1 MKCAKLLRENR
12 LFLLTCCFAIFLN
25 ISPAYTQATDPD
37 PDGTPEDTSGV
48 CPGDG
53 CTTTDVSDGTLDVNA
68 EGAIS
73 GVTVNTNG
81 VVNVNENGSASG
93 TQINT
98 DGTVNVNAFGTATGT
113 VVNSGG
119 KFNINNDG
127 NASSTEVNAGGQMT
141 VSGTATETT
150 INTGGAVTVA
160 AGGSVENTTIADGGY
175 MDVAGLANMTEVN
188 SGGAVVDG
196 TTHFGLNVSGDGAVA
211 NDTTV
216 NTGGTMLVE
225 NGGVANNTTID
236 GGAVTV
242 RDNVVGAARQDAA
255 TGADPD
261 GTGATAEGAKVS
273 NTTVTNGSLTVGKG
287 GTSDFTTVEAGATMT
302 VEEYGLAK
310 QTTLNGSTLAVESNG
325 TAQGTIINDSATLSV
340 DTDANA
346 SDTTINEGGHMDVK
360 GNANNTTVND
370 HGSIVIDDAAK
381 INGLTVNEGGNYTLS
396 TDADVSDAT
405 LYGKHFDNL
414 FTDKTGD
421 GLIVGSRS
429 SLTVKGDGKILNTEV
444 RDSAVVKIEN
454 GGTAEGTILRGEA
467 SVIADAGSTM
477 TNTVINDG
485 AFVSSSG
492 SVINTVVNSTPP
504 YASAGL
510 VVIGTAENT
519 VVNNKGTMSVA
530 MGGEAIG
537 TIINTGGSLE
547 TSVAGATLTDLSA
560 FKGATL
566 NLISGTAIKGS
577 VLVDAGANL
586 NGTYDYAGMVNDAAI
601 KNLTLTGGVHSIFS
615 NDLANTN
622 APDGRSLTLANGAY
636 KITSETIAEAA
647 RVSGWNELNIKNA
660 NVQLAG
666 DLNMP
671 EAENKINIGSGS
683 TLNTAGKAFTNITGS
698 IVNEGTLSLISQ
710 AMINTTTINGDYT
723 AKNGASLEIRV
734 DGDNNTADKLIVN
747 GDVIG
752 DTDLIIK
759 MSSGTT
765 PDQQIKFLETI
776 GDDPATASNFSIFRV
791 ESNPYLWDTTHS
803 GADWY
808 MGTVKQ
814 GGKAGVVSEVMAYMA
829 LPTAAIEQT
838 RSLVYNVGSKV
849 GNSRERKPVTRHDI
863 YDRRYDKY
871 YEPQINAWL
880 SPIYSSATI
889 DAPVGVDADIVGGEA
904 GIDLYSGVSNK
915 IGVFGSYRK
924 GEYDIDTNSSKY
936 FARYASEIDIDSYI
950 GGLYYRHDWEN
961 LWIVA
966 TVFGGVQEADITTKD
981 RISESSDATQFGGSL
996 AAWYNYNI
1004 NTNFDIQP
1012 TAGISYTSISYDEIK
1027 DKYGKTAEYDDF
1039 NYIEAEL
1046 GVKFEYS
1053 YEMYK
1058 GFSRLYVKP
1067 SLIQTMVS
1075 GDEAKILNLAGGSEA
1090 MDDSTLTRIEVGGS
1104 MDLGYDFNLFANVKY
1119 TFGSDYDDTVF
1130 AAGMNYA
1137 F

>member
-1 MKCAKLLRENR
+1 MKYAKLLRRNK
-12 LFLLTCCFAIFLN
+12 LAMLTCCFAIFLN
-25 ISPAYTQATDPD
+25 IVPVCAQATDPD
-37 PDGTPEDTSGV
+37 PDTPPEDTSGI

-68 EGAIS
+68 EGAIN

-98 DGTVNVNAFGTATGT
+98 DGTVNVNGFGTATGT

-127 NASSTEVNAGGQMT
+127 TASSTEVNAGGQMT
-141 VSGTATETT
+141 VSGSATETT
-150 INTGGAVTVA
+150 INTGGAVTVE
-160 AGGSVENTTIADGGY
+160 AGGTVENTTIADGGY
-175 MDVAGLANMTEVN
+175 MDVAGSANMTEVN

-196 TTHFGLNVSGDGAVA
+196 TTHFGLNVSGSGASA
-211 NDTTV
+211 NDSKV

-225 NGGVANNTTID
+225 NGAIANNTVID
-236 GGAVTV
+236 GGEVTV
-242 RDNVVGAARQDAA
+242 RDNAVGSARQDAA
-255 TGADPD
+255 TNANPDENGAM
-261 GTGATAEGAKVS
+261 AEGATVS
-273 NTTVTNGSLTVGKG
+273 NTTLTSGSLTVGKG
-287 GTSDFTTVEAGATMT
+287 GTSDLTTVESGATMT
-302 VEEYGLAK
+302 VKEYGLAK
-310 QTTLNGSTLAVESNG
+310 QTTLNGSTLTVESNG
-325 TAQGTIINDSATLSV
+325 TVQGTIINDSANLLI
-340 DTDANA
+340 DADANA
-346 SDTTINEGGHMDVK
+346 TDTTINEGGHMDVK
-360 GNANNTTVND
+360 GNADNTTV
-370 HGSIVIDDAAK
+370 GSGASMVISDSAK
-381 INGLTVNEGGNYTLS
+381 INGLTVKDGGSYTLS
-396 TDADVSDAT
+396 TDADVTNAN
-405 LYGKHFDNL
+405 LYGKQIDRL
-414 FTDKTGD
+414 FTNKTGD
-421 GLIVGSRS
+421 GLIVGAQS
-429 SLTVKGDGKILNTEV
+429 SLTVKGDGKILNTEA

-454 GGTAEGTILRGEA
+454 GGTAEGTTLKGQA
-467 SVIADAGSTM
+467 SVEADAGSMM
-477 TNTVINDG
+477 TNTVINDT
-485 AFVSSSG
+485 AYVSSQGAVS
-492 SVINTVVNSTPP
+492 NTIVNSTSSLT
-504 YASAGL
+504 SAGL
-510 VVIGTAENT
+510 IVGGTAENT
-519 VVNNKGTMSVA
+519 IVNNKGTMRVA
-530 MGGEAIG
+530 ATGTATG
-537 TIINTGGSLE
+537 TIINNGGTLN
-547 TSVAGATLTDLSA
+547 TVDGAGLTDVSA
-560 FKGATL
+560 L
-566 NLISGTAIKGS
+566 KGS
-577 VLVDAGANL
+577 NLDLTAGTTVKGSILVDMGANL
-586 NGTYDYAGMVNDAAI
+586 SGTYDYAGMINNADI
-601 KNLTLTGGVHSIFS
+601 KNLTLTGGVHNVFN

-622 APDGRSLTLANGAY
+622 APDGRSLTLADGIY
-636 KITSETIAEAA
+636 KITSETIAETA

-683 TLNTAGKAFTNITGS
+683 TLNTAGKEFTNITGS

-710 AMINTTTINGDYT
+710 AMINTTTINGNYT
-723 AKNGASLEIRV
+723 AKDGASLEVRV
-734 DGDNNTADKLIVN
+734 DGDHNTADKLIVN
-747 GDVIG
+747 GDVTG

-776 GDDPATASNFSIFRV
+776 GDDPATDSNFRIFRV
-791 ESNPYLWDTTHS
+791 ESNPYLWDTTHN

-814 GGKAGVVSEVMAYMA
+814 GGKSGVVSEVMAYMA

-889 DAPVGVDADIVGGEA
+889 DAPIGVDADIVGGEA

-924 GEYDIDTNSSKY
+924 GEYDIDANSSKY
-936 FARYASEIDIDSYI
+936 FTRYASEIDIDSYI
-950 GGLYYRHDWEN
+950 GGLYYRHDWED

-966 TVFGGVQEADITTKD
+966 IVFGGVQEADLTTKD

-996 AAWYNYNI
+996 AAWYNYNV
-1004 NTNFDIQP
+1004 NRNFDIQP

-1058 GFSRLYVKP
+1058 GFSRLYFKP

-1075 GDEAKILNLAGGSEA
+1075 GDDPKILNLTGGSEA
-1090 MDDSTLTRIEVGGS
+1090 MDDATLTRIEVGGN